1 MVVYFTLPICLSPF
15 VVLLLSVASTSYA
28 FSDLQIWELYKQ
40 LMSQKTDYQNGDIAN
55 IADPRDGEQFYRY
68 NLVS

>member
-55 IADPRDGEQFYRY
+55 IADPRDGEQFYRC
-68 NLVS
+68 NLV

>member
-1 MVVYFTLPICLSPF
+1 M
-15 VVLLLSVASTSYA
+15 VLLLSVASTSYA

-55 IADPRDGEQFYRY
+55 IADPRDGEQFYRC
-68 NLVS
+68 NLV